1 MKNKWL
7 LYLFLI
13 LLTSSSCNTYKKY
26 TYLRDIPLTG
36 HDQTIEKN
44 KPNYII
50 QPGDILY
57 VRVITP
63 EQSIGEIFNPYTQS
77 NQSSGRMTGESMY
90 YYGYSVSD
98 SGYIEIPVIDSVYI
112 GGSTLDEAKRKIELK
127 AREYLKQPQVIVK
140 MAHFNFTLL
149 GEVASPGV
157 QTVYEND
164 VNLIEAVSYG
174 GGITYNGDR
183 QEVLIIRTTKEGT
196 KTFQVD
202 LTDNE
207 IVKSDLYYVMPND
220 IIYVKPRHTTAFR
233 QETSDYLFGIS
244 AISSVLTTALLIW
257 RLDL

>member
-1 MKNKWL
+1 MNEN
-7 LYLFLI
+7 I
-13 LLTSSSCNTYKKY
+13 
-26 TYLRDIPLTG
+26 
-36 HDQTIEKN
+36 
-44 KPNYII
+44 
-50 QPGDILY
+50 
-57 VRVITP
+57 
-63 EQSIGEIFNPYTQS
+63 
-77 NQSSGRMTGESMY
+77 MY

-112 GGSTLDEAKRKIELK
+112 EGSTLDEAKRKIEK
-127 AREYLKQPQVIVK
+127 KSKEYLKQPQVIVK

-149 GEVASPGV
+149 GEVATPGV
-157 QTVYEND
+157 QTVYENNI
-164 VNLIEAVSYG
+164 NLIEAVSYG

-196 KTFQVD
+196 KTFEVD

-244 AISSVLTTALLIW
+244 ALSSVLTTALLIW